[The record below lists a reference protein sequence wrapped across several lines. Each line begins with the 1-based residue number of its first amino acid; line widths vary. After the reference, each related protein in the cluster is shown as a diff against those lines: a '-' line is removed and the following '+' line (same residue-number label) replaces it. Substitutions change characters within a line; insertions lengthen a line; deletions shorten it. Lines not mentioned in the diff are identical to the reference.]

1 MPEDWSVPQIVVDD
15 DGNMSVEV
23 QVTDDV
29 SVDMT
34 DVDTPSD
41 VEGIIDV
48 GQDDIVLDV
57 SGNDVHS
64 ITMSPDAFKSLIL
77 PSETSVSGND
87 PIIDQNAVPDP
98 LTAFDARD
106 VAAGNF
112 TPQQWQINLADNRPF
127 GWHYVMARLSSSNNN
142 YVLVLGEDIT
152 YSNGIYTY
160 TDADYYHVYSYSSG
174 GSTQYDYSVSEDVSG
189 TISGTSYIVYS
200 DLFFDYLG
208 GRSVDYTWLIIV
220 FLIFTLL
227 VLQYFRR
234 RWQ

>member
-23 QVTDDV
+23 QVTDDI

-41 VEGIIDV
+41 VEDIIDA
-48 GQDDIVLDV
+48 GQDNIVFDV
-57 SGNDVHS
+57 SGNDVQS
-64 ITMSPDAFKSLIL
+64 IIMSPEAFKSLIS
-77 PSETSVSGND
+77 PSEATVSEND
-87 PIIDQNAVPDP
+87 PVVDENALLEP
-98 LTAFDARD
+98 LMALDARD

-127 GWHYVMARLSSSNNN
+127 GCHYVMTRLSATNNN

-208 GRSVDYTWLIIV
+208 GRSVDYIWLIIV